1 MQYKKDILFF
11 TIAFGSKRYFDMA
24 TALKTALKK
33 SNPEFEF
40 KIFDEKFITPK
51 KKHLKGKK
59 KNLPKRLQIRKI

>member
-24 TALKTALKK
+24 TALKNSFEKVIQNLNLKYLMK
-33 SNPEFEF
+33 NLSLQ
-40 KIFDEKFITPK
+40 K
-51 KKHLKGKK
+51 KYLKGK

>member
-24 TALKTALKK
+24 TALKNSFEK

-51 KKHLKGKK
+51 KHLKGK